1 VQKRSNCPENVKS
14 QGRKKRPLIYAYE
27 SIINMDT
34 QLPDSW
40 IEQTWLHLKGL
51 LEAVK
56 LVLIGYPEQ
65 YPKYNYLWNKKTK
78 GLKTRGKMINER
90 VRICTRKKISKWC
103 KTFKPPLSHHE
114 TTINAGSA
122 TYQRFSN

>member
-1 VQKRSNCPENVKS
+1 
-14 QGRKKRPLIYAYE
+14 
-27 SIINMDT
+27 MDT

-90 VRICTRKKISKWC
+90 VRICTRKKNQQMMQNIQTSTRPERK
-103 KTFKPPLSHHE
+103 KEILPLSHHE
-114 TTINAGSA
+114 ITINVGSA
-122 TYQRFSN
+122 TSQRFSN